1 MKRLPFCSLIILF
14 VLLLKILTKCT
25 IRWRVLPQGSDLV
38 SFLHWSTSPC
48 TILLV
53 AFLATLVSI
62 EQTLMLELW
71 TLLPAMARLALIT
84 IGSYIFRSPKL
95 ICARSK
101 LILATSTSKYRKN
114 CLRSTLRRW
123 KKSRKWDLGLGV
135 YKEFPENLLMKIYF

>member
-1 MKRLPFCSLIILF
+1 MIL
-14 VLLLKILTKCT
+14 
-25 IRWRVLPQGSDLV
+25 QGPDLV

-48 TILLV
+48 TILFS

-62 EQTLMLELW
+62 EPTLMLELW
-71 TLLPAMARLALIT
+71 TLLPAMARLAPIT

-114 CLRSTLRRW
+114 CLRNTLRRW
-123 KKSRKWDLGLGV
+123 KKSRKRDLGLG
-135 YKEFPENLLMKIYF
+135 YISLISFFLYGIRKPNWLLHDSSNLMLSISVHYFIYISLLI